1 MAVKGKIIPGPD
13 VDQPFRVVTGIAVVF
28 TAEYSFPIPAGST
41 WPGRLLAPE
50 LLDHVQAEDVQLLPG
65 TTLSVEVS
73 EEDLRAGNA
82 LAHAVALMKGPLRR
96 RYALLI
102 KDAEEQGNR
111 GTLAG
116 ALSVTREYLS
126 TYDLLRQP

>member
-28 TAEYSFPIPAGST
+28 TVEYSFPIPPGCT
-41 WPGRLLAPE
+41 WPGRFLVPE
-50 LLDHVQAEDVQLLPG
+50 LLDHVQAENVQLLPG
-65 TTLSVEVS
+65 TTLSTEVS
-73 EEDLRAGNA
+73 DEDLRAGNA
-82 LAHAVALMKGPLRR
+82 LAHVVALMKGSLRR

-102 KDAEEQGNR
+102 TDTEELGNR

-126 TYDLLRQP
+126 TYDLLRGP

>member
-13 VDQPFRVVTGIAVVF
+13 ADQPFRVITGIAVVF
-28 TAEYSFPIPAGST
+28 TVEYSFPIPAGST
-41 WPGRLLAPE
+41 WPGRLLLPE
-50 LLDHVQAEDVQLLPG
+50 LLPHVQAEDIQLLPG

-82 LAHAVALMKGPLRR
+82 LAHVVALMKGSLSR

-102 KDAEEQGNR
+102 KDVEEQGNR

-126 TYDLLRQP
+126 SYDMPQLP